1 MCHVPYTSSTR
12 HRETDIAMSDLANA
26 FRYRQAA
33 QAKPRLMET
42 AWHFFR
48 LATSPLGH
56 LQD

>member
-1 MCHVPYTSSTR
+1 MCNVPFIPSTAC
-12 HRETDIAMSDLANA
+12 RETETAMRDLANA

-42 AWHFFR
+42 SWHFFR

-56 LQD
+56 LPS